1 MAARLPVDDT
11 GLFSRY
17 NTSMFNLKPLE
28 AVDYLIIGHLTVDLT
43 PEGPRLGGTALY
55 SGLTARALG
64 LRVGIVTSW
73 ADEIPLGTLGAIP
86 IASYP
91 AEHSTTFRNE
101 YTPQGR
107 QQTLLH
113 VASALDLYQVPEVWR
128 SAPIVHLAP
137 VAQEVEPTLVR
148 CFPSALVGV
157 TPQGWMRSWDP
168 EGRVGVAEWPE
179 ADFVLSR
186 SGAAILSIED
196 VGHDEER
203 IEEIAA
209 SSRVLAVTEAAQG
222 ARLYWNGDVRRFR
235 PPQVQ
240 EVDPTGAGD
249 IFAAAFFSRLYVT
262 RDPWEATRFATYLS
276 AMSVTRPG
284 LQGIPTLQEI
294 EEGLV
299 QVI

>member
-1 MAARLPVDDT
+1 
-11 GLFSRY
+11 
-17 NTSMFNLKPLE
+17 MFNLKPLE
-28 AVDYLIIGHLTVDLT
+28 AIDYLIIGHLTVDLT
-43 PEGPRLGGTALY
+43 PQGPRLGGTVSY

-73 ADEIPLGTLGAIP
+73 ADEIPLGPLSTIP

-101 YTPQGR
+101 YTSQGR
-107 QQTLLH
+107 EQTILKI
-113 VASALDLYQVPEVWR
+113 ASTLDLYHVPEAWR

-137 VAQEVEPTLVR
+137 VAQEVEPTLAR
-148 CFPSALVGV
+148 SFPSALVGV
-157 TPQGWMRSWDP
+157 TPQGWMRSWDQN
-168 EGRVGVAEWPE
+168 GHVKRAEWPE

-186 SGAAILSIED
+186 CGAAVMSIED
-196 VGHDEER
+196 VGFDEDR
-203 IEEIAA
+203 IEEMAT
-209 SSRVLAVTEAAQG
+209 SCRVVAVTEADQG

-249 IFAAAFFSRLYVT
+249 IFAAAFFSRLHVT
-262 RDPWEATRFATYLS
+262 RDPWEATRFATHLS

-284 LQGIPTLQEI
+284 IEGIPTLQEI

>member
-1 MAARLPVDDT
+1 ML
-11 GLFSRY
+11 
-17 NTSMFNLKPLE
+17 NLKPLE
-28 AVDYLIIGHLTVDLT
+28 AVDYLIVGHLTVDLT
-43 PEGPRLGGTALY
+43 PQGPRLGGTALY
-55 SGLTARALG
+55 SGLMARALG

-73 ADEIPLGTLGAIP
+73 GDEIPLGALNEIP
-86 IASYP
+86 VSSFP
-91 AEHSTTFRNE
+91 TEHSTTFRND

-107 QQTLLH
+107 QQTILQ
-113 VASALDLYQVPEVWR
+113 VASMLDLYQVPEGWR
-128 SAPIVHLAP
+128 NAPIVHLAP

-148 CFPSALVGV
+148 SFPSALVGI

-168 EGRVGVAEWPE
+168 DGRVQVAEWPE

-186 SGAAILSIED
+186 SAAAVISVED

-209 SSRVLAVTEAAQG
+209 SCRVLAVTEAAQG

-262 RDPWEATRFATYLS
+262 RDPWEATRFATHVS

>member
-1 MAARLPVDDT
+1 ML
-11 GLFSRY
+11 
-17 NTSMFNLKPLE
+17 NLKALE
-28 AVDYLIIGHLTVDLT
+28 PVDYLIIGHLTVDLT
-43 PEGPRLGGTALY
+43 SEGPRLGGTALY

-73 ADEIPLGTLGAIP
+73 ADEIPLGPLGAIP
-86 IASYP
+86 VASYP
-91 AEHSTTFRNE
+91 AEHSTTFQND

-107 QQTLLH
+107 QQTILH
-113 VASALDLYQVPEVWR
+113 VASSLDLYHVPEVWR

-137 VAQEVEPTLVR
+137 VAQEVEPAVVR
-148 CFPSALVGV
+148 GFPSALVGV
-157 TPQGWMRSWDP
+157 TPQGWMRSWDQD
-168 EGRVGVAEWPE
+168 GRVQVAEWPE

-186 SGAAILSIED
+186 CGAAILSIED
-196 VGHDEER
+196 VGYDEER

-209 SSRVLAVTEAAQG
+209 SSRVLAVTEASQG

-235 PPQVQ
+235 PPRVQ

-249 IFAAAFFSRLYVT
+249 IFATAFFSRLYIT
-262 RDPWEATRFATYLS
+262 RDPWEATRFATHLA

-299 QVI
+299 QVF

>member
-1 MAARLPVDDT
+1 MI
-11 GLFSRY
+11 
-17 NTSMFNLKPLE
+17 NLKPLE

-43 PEGPRLGGTALY
+43 PEGPRLGGAALY

-64 LRVGIVTSW
+64 MRVGIVTSW
-73 ADEIPLGTLGAIP
+73 AGEIPLAPLNAIS

-91 AEHSTTFRNE
+91 TEHSTTFRNV

-107 QQTLLH
+107 EQTILH
-113 VASALDLYQVPEVWR
+113 VAPALDLYNVPEVWR

-137 VAQEVEPTLVR
+137 VAQEVEPNLAR
-148 CFPSALVGV
+148 SFPSALIGV
-157 TPQGWMRSWDP
+157 TPQGWLRSWGGD
-168 EGRVGVAEWPE
+168 GRVQAAEWPE

-186 SGAAILSIED
+186 SSAVALSVED
-196 VGHDEER
+196 VGNNEER

-209 SSRVLAVTEAAQG
+209 SCRVLAVTEASQG

-240 EVDPTGAGD
+240 EVDPIGAGD
-249 IFAAAFFSRLYVT
+249 IFAAAFFSRLYIT
-262 RDPWEATRFATYLS
+262 RDPWEAARFATYLS

-284 LQGIPTLQEI
+284 LEGIPTFQEI

-299 QVI
+299 QVF

>member
-1 MAARLPVDDT
+1 
-11 GLFSRY
+11 
-17 NTSMFNLKPLE
+17 MFNLNPLE
-28 AVDYLIIGHLTVDLT
+28 AIDYLIIGHLTVDLT
-43 PEGPRLGGTALY
+43 PQGPRLGGSVSY

-73 ADEIPLGTLGAIP
+73 ADEILLGPLSAIP
-86 IASYP
+86 IINYP
-91 AEHSTTFRNE
+91 TEHSTTFQNN

-107 QQTLLH
+107 EQTILH
-113 VASALDLYQVPEVWR
+113 TASALDLYQVPEAWR
-128 SAPIVHLAP
+128 NAPIVHLAP
-137 VAQEVEPTLVR
+137 VAQEVEPNLAR
-148 CFPSALVGV
+148 SFPAALVGV
-157 TPQGWMRSWDP
+157 TPQGWMRSWDQN
-168 EGRVGVAEWPE
+168 GRVRIAEWPE

-186 SGAAILSIED
+186 SAAAVMSIED
-196 VGHDEER
+196 VGYDEDR
-203 IEEIAA
+203 VEEIAT
-209 SSRVLAVTEAAQG
+209 SCRVLAVTEADQG

-249 IFAAAFFSRLYVT
+249 IFAAAFFSRLFIT

-284 LQGIPTLQEI
+284 LEGIPTLQEI

>member
-1 MAARLPVDDT
+1 
-11 GLFSRY
+11 
-17 NTSMFNLKPLE
+17 MFNLKPLE
-28 AVDYLIIGHLTVDLT
+28 AIDYLIIGHLTVDLT
-43 PEGPRLGGTALY
+43 PQGPRLGGTVSY

-73 ADEIPLGTLGAIP
+73 ADEIPLGPLSAIP

-91 AEHSTTFRNE
+91 AEHSTTFQNN
-101 YTPQGR
+101 YTPHGR
-107 QQTLLH
+107 EQTIVH
-113 VASALDLYQVPEVWR
+113 TAPTLDLYQVPEVWR
-128 SAPIVHLAP
+128 NAPIVHLAP
-137 VAQEVEPTLVR
+137 VAQEVEPTLAR
-148 CFPSALVGV
+148 SFPSALIGV
-157 TPQGWMRSWDP
+157 TPQGWMRSWDQ
-168 EGRVGVAEWPE
+168 EGRVRIAEWPE

-186 SGAAILSIED
+186 SGAAVMSIED
-196 VGHDEER
+196 VGFDEDR
-203 IEEIAA
+203 VEEMAA
-209 SSRVLAVTEAAQG
+209 SCRVLAVTEADQG

-235 PPQVQ
+235 PPQVR

-262 RDPWEATRFATYLS
+262 RDPWEATRFATHLS

-284 LQGIPTLQEI
+284 IAGIPTPQEI